1 MAEKYDVCIV
11 CFNYLINDARALN
24 LANALYDLGKSVIVI
39 SLDDEINHSF
49 RFTNSCFKLNLN
61 DKLYINMLKFYWN
74 VNKYFKNIKADFYL
88 ACELYS
94 LPSTRLIQKNNS
106 GKLIYDSREIFSAL
120 GNTYKQP
127 VKQLFFTQLEKY
139 LVKYIDKI
147 IVSGKLDAEYLKK
160 YFNHNTPYFLIM
172 NLPHY
177 KEKVKT
183 NIIREKFEID
193 NSQKVLLYQG
203 MIMKG
208 RGIESAI
215 YAVKYLEEFVLVV
228 IGNGGRMLEDLKN
241 LVKKENLEDKVF
253 FQEFVPY
260 NELHQWT
267 CSADI
272 GLSLFE
278 PISLSYKLALPNKL
292 FEYSMANIPSI
303 STNLPAIYEIVKD
316 YKFSELID
324 YPIKRDEL
332 IDAIKRVSAAD
343 NYKLMEINSS
353 KASEIFNYN
362 SHISTIKEIFEIK

>member
-1 MAEKYDVCIV
+1 
-11 CFNYLINDARALN
+11 
-24 LANALYDLGKSVIVI
+24 
-39 SLDDEINHSF
+39 
-49 RFTNSCFKLNLN
+49 
-61 DKLYINMLKFYWN
+61 
-74 VNKYFKNIKADFYL
+74 
-88 ACELYS
+88 
-94 LPSTRLIQKNNS
+94 
-106 GKLIYDSREIFSAL
+106 
-120 GNTYKQP
+120 
-127 VKQLFFTQLEKY
+127 
-139 LVKYIDKI
+139 
-147 IVSGKLDAEYLKK
+147 
-160 YFNHNTPYFLIM
+160 
-172 NLPHY
+172 
-177 KEKVKT
+177 
-183 NIIREKFEID
+183 
-193 NSQKVLLYQG
+193 
-203 MIMKG
+203 MKG
-208 RGIESAI
+208 RGIESSI
-215 YAVKYLEEFVLVV
+215 DAVNYLEDYVLVI

-292 FEYSMANIPSI
+292 FEYAMAHIPSI

-324 YPIKRDEL
+324 YP
-332 IDAIKRVSAAD
+332 IKRVSAAD